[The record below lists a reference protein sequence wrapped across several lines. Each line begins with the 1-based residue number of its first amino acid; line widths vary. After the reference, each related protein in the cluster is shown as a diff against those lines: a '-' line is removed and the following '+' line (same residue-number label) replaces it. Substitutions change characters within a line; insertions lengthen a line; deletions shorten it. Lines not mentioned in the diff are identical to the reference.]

1 MKSKWSVGMRQFMM
15 AVLLTV
21 MPVSMLAFAGS
32 GGEGTK
38 ENPYQIAS
46 LADLQSLAKAVN
58 TEDMAT
64 AGVYFKQTAD
74 IAFGSMLN
82 GDVDADYTGSDA
94 YMGIGSYEKPFC
106 GHYDGDGH
114 TITLDFKA
122 GQSRNFSLFD
132 YLGDGAMVE
141 NLHTAGTIQT
151 SRQSVGG
158 IAGGCMESASVT
170 ISHCTSSVN
179 IVTLDNIPTAAQ
191 HGGLVGFTLPFAN
204 LTLTACAFTG
214 SFTGEKSTLCT
225 GLVGQTSGTV
235 TVTGSYVCITSQAK
249 DLSSIITQKSFDGSV
264 TVTNTYYLDTITT
277 DGNNGATAK
286 TAAQFQSGDVCYFLN
301 GLTETTPWADQ
312 GEWYQNTDMGTADA
326 LPVLDK
332 THYRVHWVDGTVFT
346 NHSYTITVETAT
358 GGKVVSSKSKAF
370 PNDEITLTVQ
380 PDNGYVIKSLVVKDA
395 SNNALP
401 ITARTGWNSFDT
413 ADALW
418 YVQEYT
424 FKMPSSITDVTVTPV
439 FERAADTELTYIKNL
454 YQDPMLQ
461 VPAGV
466 TTFKVYDDGGLD
478 GPYTVRKN
486 GKQRFGITVAEGYVI
501 EVNGEVDTYTNHKL
515 LFYAGSD
522 LLGSFDRQVDVSH
535 IISTTNELVVNFN
548 HSDQFDKNTANHAGF
563 ALIVTVRPVT
573 DVKTITFDNNLDGD
587 DHKTITRNFLAGQS
601 VLPSADDLGYTNSLT
616 AEKWNSQ
623 QDKKGTDY
631 AFGATVTDDIPA
643 TLYVKWETEETLFSG
658 DGTEESPYLIQNLT
672 DLRHLATYVNAGN
685 PLEGIYFKQTAD
697 IEVGK
702 DSRWIPIGEGETNR
716 SATSAA
722 DISGGFAGIYDGDGH
737 VISKINSFENTLNSY
752 THGIFGIM
760 KGTVRRLGVRDIY
773 LVCYREASCGGIA
786 GLVLGTV
793 ENCFADN
800 VELHGQIGLTY
811 DVAGIA
817 GAVYGGTISNC
828 LATNIN
834 YTGDLNAANG
844 GGIVSSTKSDGGW
857 QGTVTNCYT
866 NFSNIVKKMG
876 GTVSGGAKS
885 ITDEQLASGEI
896 CRKLHP
902 AVLEDYEP
910 VWYQL
915 LGTDSQPV
923 LDATRGKV
931 FYCTTTEGFKY
942 SNNGRIVYFILNAPD
957 TETTIGEMAFET
969 VESGTPAILT
979 ANTFMRKNYDYRGW
993 NTAAEGGGTAYTDG
1007 QEVTLT
1013 ENTTLYAQWLSFAD
1027 LFNGAGTETEPYQV
1041 STLEHL
1047 TVIADHVNV
1056 GLMDQGLYYKQTADI
1071 DARSASQ
1078 LCIGQDND
1086 HRFNGH
1092 YDGNFKTLNV
1102 AVAAS
1107 EDTKGGFFGVLD
1119 NGTTITKLNITG
1131 EVASSGQYVGGLAAV
1146 SHGATITRCT
1156 VRPNIYTTREAS
1168 ASATAYLGGIIGYAA
1183 SGTTTIDD
1191 CYFNGFIGIAS
1202 SASEVASPA
1211 SIASLV
1217 GYAGSTVSAH
1227 YCLTGPNLTGLTLTE
1242 TAVGNSS
1249 AKATVENSYYHASLQ
1264 FTNETKGTHAA
1275 TSDQL
1280 ADGTIC
1286 WILNDGETAGDI
1298 AWFQNVDRGETD
1310 VTPVLDPTHNRVF
1323 TSETVYGTKLTNDV
1337 VILTY
1342 DANGGTGEMK
1352 PIAISTHNNMVVAAN
1367 EFRRLGFNFVEW
1379 NTKAD
1384 GTGEVYRVSGIIVQ
1398 PQEDI
1403 TLYAQWKP
1411 LTEYF
1416 AGEGTEA
1423 SPYQIATTD
1432 DLLKL
1437 SEVTNN
1443 KAQVTGLYFQ
1453 QTADLDLTDKAWR
1466 PIAAVEG
1473 NVFDGN
1479 YDGAGHTLKGINQV
1493 ADNGDKNV
1501 GVFATVTG
1509 TVKLLGIDGFV
1520 ANITVATKARLG
1532 AIAGTLTGTSA
1543 LIENCF
1549 VINSELKTTDG
1560 ARPESYAGALAG
1572 VAIDGATIRN
1582 SFSYNNENVEAATT
1596 STMANTIVEGSTD
1609 GVLDNCYAYPKV
1621 TEERFKSGEVCW
1633 KLNGLS
1639 NDIETPVWYQTLGEG
1654 GDETPVFD
1662 NTHKRVFAMG
1672 SKYINDFFYTIPFAG
1687 DRNVEIPAGVK
1698 EFYVYDHAGPDENYA
1713 SGANGELIIT
1723 TPAGTVM
1730 ELEGYV
1736 VTDGTDAD
1744 FLTITDNGKAS
1755 DPIHS
1760 DEADVKKNV
1769 GPLTSSTNVLKLH
1782 FQSGADSNNYEG
1794 VFLKVT
1800 VKSGIVKGDVNGDGQ
1815 LSALDA
1821 SLVLQH
1827 VAGIVTLT
1835 AEQQSAADVNG
1846 DGKLTALDASLIL
1859 QKVAGIIT
1867 EW

>member
-1 MKSKWSVGMRQFMM
+1 MKSKWSVGMRQLMM

-21 MPVSMLAFAGS
+21 MPISMMAFAGS
-32 GGEGTK
+32 GGNGT
-38 ENPYQIAS
+38 EANPYQIAS

-74 IAFGSMLN
+74 IDFGSMLN
-82 GDVDADYTGSDA
+82 GNVDADYTGSDA
-94 YMGIGSYEKPFC
+94 YMGIGTYDKPFC

-114 TITLDFKA
+114 TITLNFTA
-122 GQSRNFSLFD
+122 GQAKNYSLFD

-158 IAGGCMESASVT
+158 IAGGCMESALVT

-179 IVTLDNIPTAAQ
+179 IVTLDNIITDAQ
-191 HGGLVGFTLPFAN
+191 HGGLVGFTFPFAN

-225 GLVGQTSGTV
+225 GLVGQTFGTV
-235 TVTGSYVCITSQAK
+235 TVTGSYVYITSQAK
-249 DLSSIITQKSFDGSV
+249 DLYSIITQKGGDGSV
-264 TVTNTYYLDTITT
+264 MATNTYYLETIKTT

-380 PDNGYVIKSLVVKDA
+380 PNNGYVIKSLVVKDA
-395 SNNALP
+395 SNKALT
-401 ITARTGWNSFDT
+401 ITAQTGWNSFDT

-466 TTFKVYDDGGLD
+466 TTFKVYDDGGPD

-486 GKQRFGITVAEGYVI
+486 GEQRFGITVAEGYVV
-501 EVNGEVDTYTNHKL
+501 EVNGTVDTYTNHKL

-522 LLGSFDRQVDVSH
+522 LLGSFDRQLTVSH

-548 HSDQFDKNTANHAGF
+548 HSDQFNQNTANHAGF
-563 ALIVTVRPVT
+563 ALTVTVRPVT
-573 DVKTITFDNNLDGD
+573 DVKAITFDNNLEGD
-587 DHKTITRNFLAGQS
+587 DHKTIARNFLAGQS
-601 VLPSADDLGYTNSLT
+601 VLPSAEALGYTNSLT

-737 VISKINSFENTLNSY
+737 VISKINSFEYTLNSY
-752 THGIFGIM
+752 THGIFGIV
-760 KGTVRRLGVRDIY
+760 KGTVKRLGVRDIY
-773 LVCYREASCGGIA
+773 LVCYSEASCGGIA

-828 LATNIN
+828 LATNIK
-834 YTGDLNAANG
+834 YTGDLTATNG

-866 NFSNIVKKMG
+866 DFSNIVKNTG

-885 ITDEQLASGEI
+885 VTAQQLASGEI

-942 SNNGRIVYFILNAPD
+942 SNNGRIVHFILNAPD

-1071 DARSASQ
+1071 DASSATQ

-1183 SGTTTIDD
+1183 SGTTTIKD
-1191 CYFNGFIGIAS
+1191 CYFNGFLGIAS
-1202 SASEVASPA
+1202 SADEVASPA

-1217 GYAGSTVSAH
+1217 GYAGSTVKAY

-1242 TAVGNSS
+1242 TAVGNSTN
-1249 AKATVENSYYHASLQ
+1249 ATVENSYYHASLQ
-1264 FTNETKGTHAA
+1264 FTTETKGTHLA

-1286 WILNDGETAGDI
+1286 WMLNDGETAGDI
-1298 AWFQNVDRGETD
+1298 AWFQNVDRGEPD
-1310 VTPVLDPTHNRVF
+1310 ITPVLDPTHNRVF
-1323 TSETVYGTKLTNDV
+1323 VGETVDGTKLTNDV

-1416 AGEGTEA
+1416 TGEGTEA
-1423 SPYQIATTD
+1423 SPLLINTVD
-1432 DLLKL
+1432 DLMKMA
-1437 SEVTNN
+1437 EIVNNNAAVTDI
-1443 KAQVTGLYFQ
+1443 YFQ
-1453 QTADLDLTDKAWR
+1453 QTADLSLEGKTWR
-1466 PIAAVEG
+1466 TMADADG
-1473 NVFDGN
+1473 LVFDGH
-1479 YDGAGHTLKGINQV
+1479 YDGGRHTLTGITQIE
-1493 ADNGDKNV
+1493 DNGNTKV
-1501 GVFATVTG
+1501 GLFGNVTG
-1509 TVKLLGIDGFV
+1509 TIRYLGISSFQGTFNKTKNMRIGAIAASLTGSSALIEDCFV
-1520 ANITVATKARLG
+1520 KQAKIKTENDALTGSIAG
-1532 AIAGTLTGTSA
+1532 AIAG
-1543 LIENCF
+1543 
-1549 VINSELKTTDG
+1549 
-1560 ARPESYAGALAG
+1560 
-1572 VAIDGATIRN
+1572 VAVDGATIRN
-1582 SFSYNNENVEAATT
+1582 SFSYDSDNIVAATT
-1596 STMANTIVEGSTD
+1596 STLAITHIDGSTD
-1609 GVLDNCYAYPKV
+1609 GMRDNCFDYPAV
-1621 TEERFKSGEVCW
+1621 SEERFKSGEVCW

-1662 NTHKRVFAMG
+1662 NTHKRVFMMG
-1672 SKYINDFFYTIPFAG
+1672 STYINDFFYTIPFDG
-1687 DRNVEIPAGVK
+1687 ERNEEIPAGVK
-1698 EFYVYDHAGPDENYA
+1698 EFYVYDHAGPVENYV
-1713 SGANGELIIT
+1713 SSANGELIIT

-1800 VKSGIVKGDVNGDGQ
+1800 VKSGVVKGDVNGDGQ

-1827 VAGIVTLT
+1827 VAGIATLT
-1835 AEQQSAADVNG
+1835 AEQQSAADVNV
-1846 DGKLTALDASLIL
+1846 DGVLSALDASLIL